1 METVVLAVVSLLAL
15 LFAVA
20 FGFALWGA
28 GRLRNLLSAKERELL
43 RLQVELENARQV
55 AAVKDE
61 AARKLQGEKERFFAA
76 AVDTLKEQFS
86 NIALSQMKE
95 HSEGLAKT
103 NRTNMEGLLAPVRD
117 QVKALQELAEK
128 TRKET
133 SLLGASMTKDVSSM
147 DRIAKDLQGVAAA
160 LTSNTRFQ
168 GRKGEDVLAEKL
180 RQAGLEEGVN
190 FFLASSSI
198 LPRTLFTCCASFS
211 ALTVSSAASMYSMY
225 AVRLTLLSMMSQR
238 FSVSHTCASGRSLS
252 VPRCRKKLTPSSRPA

>member
-117 QVKALQELAEK
+117 QVKALQELDRLLPDAVEENH
-128 TRKET
+128 RKVRKHGHGLVVVLNDFE
-133 SLLGASMTKDVSSM
+133 LARLDFREVQDVID
-147 DRIAKDLQGVAAA
+147 DR
-160 LTSNTRFQ
+160 
-168 GRKGEDVLAEKL
+168 
-180 RQAGLEEGVN
+180 
-190 FFLASSSI
+190 
-198 LPRTLFTCCASFS
+198 
-211 ALTVSSAASMYSMY
+211 
-225 AVRLTLLSMMSQR
+225 
-238 FSVSHTCASGRSLS
+238 
-252 VPRCRKKLTPSSRPA
+252 